1 MATDALE
8 RCLQKLTDEEAYE
21 RLRQAQGEHVSLR
34 PRPEKLQGDI
44 VGLVF
49 TDKTVYR
56 ARHAGDKW
64 TPRGSGTLRGPFQ
77 MRRADGELT
86 LAGSGAKYRY
96 SYWRAASES
105 QAPRALGRRKGPA
118 TETVTLYQIRF
129 ELPAATV
136 QGEAIEQL
144 ADDAAANP
152 RPKKQKTQAKQRV
165 HWAVPEEAQPPTYR
179 NQLGPFDTEARR
191 PDLRDGQIG
200 EFKRPTGVKESPGT
214 MGNGCRS

>member
-8 RCLQKLTDEEAYE
+8 RCLEKLTDEQAHE
-21 RLRQAQGEHVSLR
+21 RLRQAQGDVCLC

-64 TPRGSGTLRGPFQ
+64 TPRGSGTLREPFQ

-118 TETVTLYQIRF
+118 TETVTLYQIRY
-129 ELPAATV
+129 ELPVATV
-136 QGEAIEQL
+136 RGEAIEQL
-144 ADDAAANP
+144 ADVAAANP
-152 RPKKQKTQAKQRV
+152 RPKKRV
-165 HWAVPEEAQPPTYR
+165 HFAVPEEGQPPTYF